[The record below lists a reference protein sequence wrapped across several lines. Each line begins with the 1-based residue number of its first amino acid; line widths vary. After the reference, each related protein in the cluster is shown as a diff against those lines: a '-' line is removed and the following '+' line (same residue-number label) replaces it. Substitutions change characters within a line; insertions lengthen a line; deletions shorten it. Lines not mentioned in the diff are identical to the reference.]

1 MNAGATDAWGALCFV
16 AYSCLYWSNGSNCR
30 SHSNCIVNGGRR
42 HSGVMSKATRYMYSR
57 VLTRQPTRHRWGA
70 VNL

>member
-42 HSGVMSKATRYMYSR
+42 HSGVMSQGNSLHVQLRFDTPAHATS
-57 VLTRQPTRHRWGA
+57 VGCC
-70 VNL
+70 